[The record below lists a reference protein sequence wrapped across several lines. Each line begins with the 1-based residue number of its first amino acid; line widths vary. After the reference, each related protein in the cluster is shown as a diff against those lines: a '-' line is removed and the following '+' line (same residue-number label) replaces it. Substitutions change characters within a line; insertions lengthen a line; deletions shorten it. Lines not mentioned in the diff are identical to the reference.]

1 MRQEKTEKK
10 KRSGLE
16 SIFMAG
22 TIFLG
27 VVSILLGALL
37 ARENSAIA
45 GYNARLTRIQNT
57 AEAYVQI
64 ERSLREGS
72 DLLTD
77 CARNYV
83 VTGNRVYLDAYF
95 VELEERG
102 HRDDA
107 IQMLSEIEHTDE
119 AYNILVKAK
128 KESDDLAKV
137 EEHAMA
143 LAALAYGENNDT
155 LRDELLYYDLI
166 EYERSLSADEQKS
179 MAKDLLFSDIYER
192 SRRKIY
198 SLLDSFLDE
207 SLRSIEQNR
216 AGIIKELNM
225 SVRYQNVLTYS
236 FLLFLLCSLMMLVR
250 INRAYSNSDREIGEL
265 ADKVKQLN
273 SDLEKMTKQRDEA
286 NNARNVFLSN
296 MSGIMRSP
304 INSIIDHADVT
315 MRFVDDPKRVTDH
328 IRSIDHEAQILL
340 DLVNEVLA
348 LGRSERG
355 MVTMRHD
362 PMEIIG
368 FFNSCAGIVKGITM
382 DAGINLTRD
391 VGLILHPNVLG
402 DELHLRQVIL
412 NIVDNS
418 IKFTREGGVITL
430 RINEEIVTESGTD
443 KAVFVIEVE
452 DTGTGMSRQYVKNM
466 FESFSGIA
474 DAMAVGNGLGIGM
487 SITRRYV
494 ELMGG
499 TINVESELQVGT
511 KYTVRIPM
519 DIYRAP
525 TQSMDAE
532 KVKQLDGAH
541 ILIAEDNELNMEI
554 ARKML
559 IEEGATVS
567 SAENG
572 LIALSLYRSSEE
584 GSFDAILMDVAMPVL
599 DGIAAAKEIRASAR
613 NDARTVPIIAMIA
626 SSTDD
631 DINMLLDAGMSDYI
645 AKPVDVTQLVRT
657 LLASMKK
664 QSNELAE
671 RLEKA
676 LRDANTDALT
686 GVKNRNAYE
695 LSTGRINVEIESSN
709 EKVEFMIVICD
720 VNGLK
725 SINDN
730 IGHDEGNKLLVNA
743 CRLICRTFKRS
754 PVFRIGGD
762 EFVAILRNDD
772 YENRATLIGGLM
784 ERMTA
789 ENYDPM
795 DVNNVSF
802 AIGAADFD
810 PTIDKDCGDVF
821 KRADAMM
828 YEHKKSIKGEGNIR

>member
-1 MRQEKTEKK
+1 MKQKNTGMK
-10 KRSGLE
+10 KRK
-16 SIFMAG
+16 IRDNFFIAG
-22 TIFLG
+22 TMFLG
-27 VVSILLGALL
+27 IVSIMLGVLL
-37 ARENSAIA
+37 AKENNSIA
-45 GYNARLTRIQNT
+45 RYDAQLTRIQNT
-57 AEAYVQI
+57 ADAYIQI
-64 ERSLREGS
+64 ERTLREGS

-77 CARNYV
+77 SARNYV
-83 VTGNRVYLDAYF
+83 VTGNKVYLDAYF
-95 VELEERG
+95 VELDDKG

-107 IQMLSEIEHTDE
+107 LQMLSEIEHTDE
-119 AYNILVKAK
+119 AYSLLVKAK
-128 KESDDLAKV
+128 GESDDLAKV

-143 LAALAYGENNDT
+143 LAALSFGEYNDT
-155 LRDELLYYDLI
+155 LADELLYYDFL
-166 EYERSLSADEQKS
+166 EYEKSMPADEQKN
-179 MAKDLLFSDIYER
+179 MARNLLFSDMYER
-192 SRRKIY
+192 SRRRIY
-198 SLLDSFLDE
+198 TLLDSFLDE
-207 SLRSIEQNR
+207 SIRSIELKR
-216 AGIIKELNM
+216 AGIIDDLNM
-225 SVRYQNVLTYS
+225 SIRYQKVMTYGFLV
-236 FLLFLLCSLMMLVR
+236 FLLASLYMLIR
-250 INRAYSNSDREIGEL
+250 LNKAYSDSEAKIEELNGQVKRLDGEL
-265 ADKVKQLN
+265 A
-273 SDLEKMTKQRDEA
+273 KMTKQRDEA
-286 NNARNVFLSN
+286 NNARNQFLTN

-315 MRFVDDPKRVTDH
+315 MRFVDDPKRITDH

-362 PMEIIG
+362 PLEVID
-368 FFNSCAGIVKGITM
+368 FFNSCGSIIKGLTM
-382 DAGINLTRD
+382 DAGINFTKE
-391 VGLILHPNVLG
+391 VGLVLHPNVLG
-402 DELHLRQVIL
+402 DELHLRQILL

-430 RINEEIVTESGTD
+430 KLNEEIAQEAGAE
-443 KAVFVIEVE
+443 KAVYIFEIE
-452 DTGTGMSRQYVKNM
+452 DTGTGMSKQYLKNM
-466 FESFSGIA
+466 FESFANVNDSMSAGS
-474 DAMAVGNGLGIGM
+474 GLGIGM
-487 SITRRYV
+487 SIAKKYV

-499 TINVESELQVGT
+499 TIDVESELQVGT
-511 KYTVRIPM
+511 KFTIRIPM

-525 TQSMDAE
+525 AQSEDDE
-532 KVKQLDGAH
+532 KIKQLEGAH
-541 ILIAEDNELNMEI
+541 ILLAEDNELNMEI

-559 IEEGATVS
+559 IDEGAMVT

-599 DGIAAAKEIRASAR
+599 DGIAAAKEIRASTR
-613 NDARTVPIIAMIA
+613 YDARTLPIIAMVA
-626 SSTDD
+626 SNTDE

-645 AKPVDVTQLVRT
+645 SKPVDVTQLVRT
-657 LLASMKK
+657 LLAAMKK
-664 QSNELAE
+664 QSSELAE

-709 EKVEFMIVICD
+709 EPVEFMIVICD

-772 YENRATLIGGLM
+772 YANRETLIGGLM

-802 AIGAADFD
+802 AIGAVDFD
-810 PTIDKDCGDVF
+810 PSIDTCCADVF
-821 KRADAMM
+821 KRADAVM

>member
-1 MRQEKTEKK
+1 MKQKNTGMK
-10 KRSGLE
+10 KRK
-16 SIFMAG
+16 IRDNFFIAG
-22 TIFLG
+22 TMFLG
-27 VVSILLGALL
+27 IVSIMLGVLL
-37 ARENSAIA
+37 AKENNSIA
-45 GYNARLTRIQNT
+45 RYDAQLTRIQNT
-57 AEAYVQI
+57 ADAYIQI
-64 ERSLREGS
+64 ERTLREGS

-77 CARNYV
+77 SARNYV
-83 VTGNRVYLDAYF
+83 VTGNKVYLDAYF
-95 VELEERG
+95 VELDDKG

-107 IQMLSEIEHTDE
+107 LQMLSEIEHTDE
-119 AYNILVKAK
+119 AYSLLVKAK
-128 KESDDLAKV
+128 GESDDLAKV

-143 LAALAYGENNDT
+143 LAALSFGEYNDT
-155 LRDELLYYDLI
+155 LADELLYYDFL
-166 EYERSLSADEQKS
+166 EYEKSMPADEQKN
-179 MAKDLLFSDIYER
+179 MARNLLFSDMYER
-192 SRRKIY
+192 SRRRIY
-198 SLLDSFLDE
+198 TLLDSFLDE
-207 SLRSIEQNR
+207 SIRSIELKR
-216 AGIIKELNM
+216 AGIIDDLNM
-225 SVRYQNVLTYS
+225 SIRYQKVMTYGFLV
-236 FLLFLLCSLMMLVR
+236 FLLASLYMLIR
-250 INRAYSNSDREIGEL
+250 LNKAYSDSEAKIEELNGQVKRLDGEL
-265 ADKVKQLN
+265 A
-273 SDLEKMTKQRDEA
+273 KMTKQRDEA
-286 NNARNVFLSN
+286 NNARNQFLTN

-315 MRFVDDPKRVTDH
+315 MRFVDDPKRITDH

-362 PMEIIG
+362 PLEVID
-368 FFNSCAGIVKGITM
+368 FFNSCGSIIKGLTM
-382 DAGINLTRD
+382 DAGINFTKE
-391 VGLILHPNVLG
+391 VGLVLHPNVLG
-402 DELHLRQVIL
+402 DELHLRQILL

-430 RINEEIVTESGTD
+430 KLNEEIAQEAGAE
-443 KAVFVIEVE
+443 KAVYIFEIE
-452 DTGTGMSRQYVKNM
+452 DTGTGMSKQYLKNM
-466 FESFSGIA
+466 FESFANVNDSMSAGS
-474 DAMAVGNGLGIGM
+474 GLGIGM
-487 SITRRYV
+487 SIAKKYV

-499 TINVESELQVGT
+499 TIDVESELQVGT
-511 KYTVRIPM
+511 KFTIRIPM

-525 TQSMDAE
+525 AQSEDDE
-532 KVKQLDGAH
+532 KIKQLEGAH
-541 ILIAEDNELNMEI
+541 ILLAEDNELNMEI

-559 IEEGATVS
+559 IDEGAMVT

-599 DGIAAAKEIRASAR
+599 DGIAAAKEIRASTR
-613 NDARTVPIIAMIA
+613 YDARTLPIIAMVA
-626 SSTDD
+626 SNTDE

-645 AKPVDVTQLVRT
+645 SKPVDVTQLVRT
-657 LLASMKK
+657 LLAAMKK
-664 QSNELAE
+664 QSSELAE

-709 EKVEFMIVICD
+709 EPVEFMIVICD

-754 PVFRIGGD
+754 P

-772 YENRATLIGGLM
+772 YANRETLIGGLM

-802 AIGAADFD
+802 AIGAVDFD
-810 PTIDKDCGDVF
+810 PSIDTCCADVF
-821 KRADAMM
+821 KRADAVM

>member
-1 MRQEKTEKK
+1 MKDKKGTKK
-10 KRSGLE
+10 KNVRESVFVSG
-16 SIFMAG
+16 
-22 TIFLG
+22 TVFLG
-27 VVSILLGALL
+27 VVSILLGVLL
-37 ARENSAIA
+37 ARENRRIA
-45 GYNARLTRIQNT
+45 GYDAQLTRIQNIT
-57 AEAYVQI
+57 NDYIMI

-83 VTGNRVYLDAYF
+83 VTGSKSYLNDYF
-95 VELEERG
+95 AELDEKG
-102 HRDDA
+102 HREDA
-107 IQMLSEIEHTDE
+107 VQTLAETEHTEE
-119 AYNILVKAK
+119 AYNLLVKAK
-128 KESDDLAKV
+128 GESDDLAVV
-137 EEHAMA
+137 EMHAMA
-143 LAALAYGENNDT
+143 LAALAYGEYDGT
-155 LRDELLYYDLI
+155 LRNELLYYDFL
-166 EYERSLSADEQKS
+166 EYEKTMSAEEQKI
-179 MAKDLLFSDIYER
+179 MARDLLFSDVYER

-207 SLRSIEQNR
+207 SVRSIELKR
-216 AGIIKELNM
+216 SEIIGDLNM
-225 SVRYQNVLTYS
+225 SIRYQTVLTYS
-236 FLLFLLCSLMMLVR
+236 FLAAFLCALMMLVR
-250 INRAYSNSDREIGEL
+250 INKAYLCIEQETEEL
-265 ADKVKQLN
+265 TKQVKRLD
-273 SDLEKMTKQRDEA
+273 SELDSMTKQRDKA
-286 NNARNVFLSN
+286 NNARNDFITN

-304 INSIIDHADVT
+304 INSIIDHADIT
-315 MRFVDDPKRVTDH
+315 MRFIEDPGRIMDH
-328 IRSIDHEAQILL
+328 VRSIDHEAQILL

-362 PMEIIG
+362 PLEIMG
-368 FFNSCAGIVKGITM
+368 FFNSCAGIIKGLTM
-382 DAGINLTRD
+382 DAGINFTRE
-391 VGLILHPNVLG
+391 VGLVLHPNVLG
-402 DELHLRQVIL
+402 DELHLRQIIL

-418 IKFTREGGVITL
+418 IKFTREGGLISLTL
-430 RINEEIVTESGTD
+430 NEEISQEAGSDT
-443 KAVFVIEVE
+443 AVYVFEIE
-452 DTGTGMSRQYVKNM
+452 DTGTGMSKQYLKNM
-466 FESFSGIA
+466 FESFANPDNMMTAGT
-474 DAMAVGNGLGIGM
+474 GLGIGM
-487 SITRRYV
+487 SITKKYV

-499 TINVESELQVGT
+499 TIDVESELQVGT
-511 KYTVRIPM
+511 KFTIRIPM
-519 DIYRAP
+519 KIYRAP
-525 TQSMDAE
+525 VQDQDEE
-532 KVKQLDGAH
+532 KIKQLEGAN

-559 IEEGATVS
+559 IEEGAVVS

-572 LIALSLYRSSEE
+572 LIALSLYKSSEE
-584 GSFDAILMDVAMPVL
+584 NAFDAVLMDVAMPVL

-613 NDARTVPIIAMIA
+613 NDARTIPIIAMVA
-626 SSTDD
+626 SNTDE
-631 DINMLLDAGMSDYI
+631 DINMLIDAGMSDYI

-657 LLASMKK
+657 LLAAMKK
-664 QSNELAE
+664 QSSELAE

-772 YENRATLIGGLM
+772 YENREALIGGLM

-795 DVNNVSF
+795 NVNNVSF
-802 AIGAADFD
+802 AIGAAEFD
-810 PTIDKDCGDVF
+810 PAVDNSCADVF
-821 KRADAMM
+821 KRADGLM
-828 YEHKKSIKGEGNIR
+828 YEHKKAIKGEENIR